1 MARAATVNGRPP
13 WLWQESNRAMLM
25 KNKPLDATQWNGA
38 GMNIDARRLC
48 LGMTLFLLSIL
59 MPAFAADNV
68 LKELAFAALPGDDV
82 VITLRADGA
91 FAEPKVFTTDN
102 PARIALDFYGL
113 SNGLARKT
121 QSIGIG
127 LARSVTAIEA
137 GDRTRVVVNLLEAT
151 AHSIKIDGNELSITI
166 KSGANIAAS
175 ESGSSMPG
183 PAAARPMATTASSST
198 AGLRNVDFRRGDSG
212 EGQVIL
218 ELGNPAATVD
228 MREEAGRVVL
238 DILNTTLPER
248 LMRKFDVA
256 DFATPVKQFEVTS
269 QGDNVHI
276 EITAAGEYEHLAYQA
291 NELFTIE
298 FRALSKEEKE
308 ELQRRKE
315 TFTGERLSLNFQDIE
330 VRAVLQLLA
339 DFTGLNLVTS
349 DTVSGNITL
358 RLKNVPWDQ
367 ALSIILKTRG
377 LSMRQNG
384 NVMLIAPTEE
394 IAAREKLELES
405 QRQIEEL
412 APLFSEYIQ
421 LNYAKAT
428 DIQKLLKS
436 EGNQLLTPERGNVTF
451 DERTNTLLVRDT
463 AAKLEDIRRLIGR
476 LDIPVR
482 QVLIESRVVI
492 ANDDFAKDIGVRF
505 GLSTRL
511 ANDGNFLDIGGTQ
524 DGYIGGTASVHEATI
539 ESPAGSGQDGLLVNL
554 PQTLSASRGGALN
567 FIAGKV
573 GSYLLQLEL
582 SAMQQEGKGE
592 IVSSPRVVTSDQK
605 TATIKQG
612 IEIPYQEASSSG
624 ATSVSFKEA
633 VLKLEVTPHITP
645 DDRIIMDLNIT
656 KDNPDFSRSILGV
669 PPVDTREIETSVIV
683 ENGETVVLGG
693 VFERTET
700 RSKERVPFFGD
711 LPYVGFMFKQ
721 ELRKDENKELL
732 IFVTPKILKDTLS
745 VR

>member
-1 MARAATVNGRPP
+1 
-13 WLWQESNRAMLM
+13 MLM
-25 KNKPLDATQWNGA
+25 KIKPIDVKQWNPARGA
-38 GMNIDARRLC
+38 MSGSMGSQRLILAVFLLC
-48 LGMTLFLLSIL
+48 LLSL
-59 MPAFAADNV
+59 TPVFAADNV
-68 LKELAFAALPGDDV
+68 LKEMTFSALPGDDV
-82 VITLRADGA
+82 VITLRAEGPID
-91 FAEPKVFTTDN
+91 EPQMFTTDN
-102 PARIALDFYGL
+102 PARIALDFFGM
-113 SNGLARKT
+113 SNGLESKT
-121 QSIGIG
+121 QAIGIG
-127 LARSVTAIEA
+127 MARSVTAIEA
-137 GDRTRVVVNLLEAT
+137 GDRTRVVVNLVEAT
-151 AHSIKIDGNELSITI
+151 GHQISVNGNQLEITI
-166 KSGANIAAS
+166 KGGARVAAS
-175 ESGSSMPG
+175 KAGAASASPVM
-183 PAAARPMATTASSST
+183 AAARGKAASSDS
-198 AGLRNVDFRRGDSG
+198 LQNIDFRRGDGG

-218 ELGNPAATVD
+218 TLGNPAATVD

-238 DILNTTLPER
+238 DILNTSLPVN

-269 QGDNVHI
+269 QGENVHI
-276 EITAAGEYEHLAYQA
+276 EITTKGEYEHLAYQA
-291 NELFTIE
+291 NDLFTIE
-298 FRALSKEEKE
+298 FRALTKEEKE
-308 ELQRRKE
+308 EIQRRKE

-349 DTVSGNITL
+349 DTVTGNITL

-384 NVMLIAPTEE
+384 NVLLIAPTEE

-428 DIQKLLKS
+428 DIQKLLKA
-436 EGNQLLTPERGNVTF
+436 EGNQLLTPDRGNVTF

-463 AAKLEDIRRLIGR
+463 AAKLDDIRRLINR
-476 LDIPVR
+476 LDIAVR

-492 ANDDFAKDIGVRF
+492 ANDDFARDIGVRF
-505 GLSTRL
+505 GLSTHL
-511 ANDGNFLDIGGTQ
+511 QQDGNFLDINGTQ
-524 DGYIGGTASVHEATI
+524 EGYIGNTAGLHEGSL
-539 ESPAGSGQDGLLVNL
+539 ESPAGSGMEGLLVNL
-554 PQTLSASRGGALN
+554 PQTLSEGRGGAIN
-567 FIAGKV
+567 FIAGKL

-592 IVSSPRVVTSDQK
+592 VVSSPRVVTSDQS
-605 TATIKQG
+605 TAVIKQG
-612 IEIPYQEASSSG
+612 VEIPYQEASSSG

-645 DDRIIMDLNIT
+645 DDRIIMDLNIS
-656 KDNPDFSRSILGV
+656 KDSPDFSRAILGV
-669 PPVDTREIETSVIV
+669 PPVDTRAVETSVLV

-693 VFERTET
+693 VFERTEQ
-700 RSKERVPFFGD
+700 RSKERIPFFGD

-721 ELRKDENKELL
+721 ELRRDENRELL
-732 IFVTPKILKDTLS
+732 IFVTPKILKETLS
-745 VR
+745 AR

>member
-1 MARAATVNGRPP
+1 
-13 WLWQESNRAMLM
+13 MLM
-25 KNKPLDATQWNGA
+25 NNKPLDSTQWNGA
-38 GMNIDARRLC
+38 RMNINARRL
-48 LGMTLFLLSIL
+48 LLVMTLFLVSIL
-59 MPAFAADNV
+59 IPAFASENV
-68 LKELAFAALPGDDV
+68 LKELSFAALPGDDV
-82 VITLRADGA
+82 VITLRAEGP
-91 FAEPKVFTTDN
+91 FTEPKVFTTDN

-113 SNGLARKT
+113 SNGLASKT

-127 LARSVTAIEA
+127 MARSVTAIEA
-137 GDRTRVVVNLLEAT
+137 GDRTRVVVNLIEAS
-151 AHSIKIDGNELSITI
+151 AHNVKIDGNELNITI
-166 KSGANIAAS
+166 KGGANIAANDNS
-175 ESGSSMPG
+175 ASMATA
-183 PAAARPMATTASSST
+183 PAAKSMSKSMSSSDE
-198 AGLRNVDFRRGDSG
+198 GLRNVDFRRGDSG

-218 ELGNPAATVD
+218 ELGNPAVSVD

-238 DILNTTLPER
+238 DILNTTLPDR
-248 LMRKFDVA
+248 LMRKFDVG

-269 QGDNVHI
+269 QGNNVHI

-291 NELFTIE
+291 NDLFTIE
-298 FRALSKEEKE
+298 FRALTKEEKE
-308 ELQRRKE
+308 EIQRRKE

-436 EGNQLLTPERGNVTF
+436 EGNQLLTPERGNVSF

-505 GLSTRL
+505 GMSTRL
-511 ANDGNFLDIGGTQ
+511 KADGNFLDIGGTK
-524 DGYIGGTASVHEATI
+524 DGYISGTSGLHEGSI
-539 ESPAGSGQDGLLVNL
+539 EGPAGMESLLVNL
-554 PQTLSASRGGALN
+554 PQELSTTRGGALN

-605 TATIKQG
+605 TAVIKQG
-612 IEIPYQEASSSG
+612 VEVPYQEASSSG

-732 IFVTPKILKDTLS
+732 IFVTPKILKETLS